1 MKAPTPARHSNFLV
15 ALAVCIFAY
24 WHTSTFAYSAE
35 VEVGNLGITSLE
47 VSGETVLTGVGGVKL
62 SSLSIPADAK
72 LVFDPIATPVK
83 VSATPTFEAGAKIA
97 LSSDFAGM
105 TCGRVVLMTY
115 NGTASIPAGLFDT
128 SSVATSAS
136 ASCVLSQDAAPDG
149 KNKQLVLTVGDYA
162 NAPEIRILPIGDS
175 ITQGIDK
182 ENDKQYDYPQYRTS
196 VAARLAANG
205 YKPVMKGIWHYSQLD
220 AAGVQQP
227 DKWRWHCGIS
237 GDGVMTSSKFGGVRD
252 NLHLY
257 LDVAG
262 YTDVITLLI
271 GINDMGWDGK
281 SVDVTYVAW
290 TNMVHEM
297 SVQRPAAKIIASTVL
312 ECRDQYIEKVKA
324 FNSRLRADYEA
335 HNLPGN
341 MVLLDL
347 FKLVPLSVEGN
358 FFYDDLHPNW
368 KGDAAI
374 AKCFAGKIMETLPLP
389 AFTGTADPTVTDVAQ
404 TALGAINTVPPAY
417 RSGMCH
423 VFTIDAAGAAN
434 SFYGSAPYTAT
445 NTLMAL
451 DRPIVKAGYYME
463 LVRAGTNRRRY
474 VWVDFDA
481 TGKTLDQVD
490 WPWNGGKFHQVVTN
504 LHVYSN
510 DSGIKNISASAS
522 GCKGVVEATSANYS
536 NKDGQIAGLP
546 RDMIGGNKF
555 GWNDSLNDSGSG
567 YGCFQVHRIFSQKGD
582 DTYWNNAQVL
592 IAWNRWGG
600 NVSGIDEIGI
610 GDYACHASGV
620 GPTMDYTLTVN
631 NGSYGLP
638 NTVGASAYQVRH
650 LEIWVEPVGQD
661 VYARR

>member
-1 MKAPTPARHSNFLV
+1 MKAPTQARHSNFLV

-97 LSSDFAGM
+97 LSSGFAGM

-128 SSVATSAS
+128 SSVATSAA

-149 KNKQLVLTVGDYA
+149 KNKQLVLTV
-162 NAPEIRILPIGDS
+162 
-175 ITQGIDK
+175 
-182 ENDKQYDYPQYRTS
+182 
-196 VAARLAANG
+196 
-205 YKPVMKGIWHYSQLD
+205 
-220 AAGVQQP
+220 
-227 DKWRWHCGIS
+227 
-237 GDGVMTSSKFGGVRD
+237 
-252 NLHLY
+252 
-257 LDVAG
+257 
-262 YTDVITLLI
+262 
-271 GINDMGWDGK
+271 
-281 SVDVTYVAW
+281 
-290 TNMVHEM
+290 
-297 SVQRPAAKIIASTVL
+297 
-312 ECRDQYIEKVKA
+312 
-324 FNSRLRADYEA
+324 
-335 HNLPGN
+335 
-341 MVLLDL
+341 
-347 FKLVPLSVEGN
+347 
-358 FFYDDLHPNW
+358 
-368 KGDAAI
+368 
-374 AKCFAGKIMETLPLP
+374 
-389 AFTGTADPTVTDVAQ
+389 
-404 TALGAINTVPPAY
+404 
-417 RSGMCH
+417 
-423 VFTIDAAGAAN
+423 
-434 SFYGSAPYTAT
+434 

-451 DRPIVKAGYYME
+451 DRSIVKAGYYME

-481 TGKTLDQVD
+481 NGKTLDQVD

-510 DSGIKNISASAS
+510 DSGIKNIPASAT
-522 GCKGVVEATSANYS
+522 GYKGVVEATSANYS

-620 GPTMDYTLTVN
+620 GPTMDYTLTVAAMQEWSSVRRALMSMCGISGRCLGGGRRTRGRTGRSSF
-631 NGSYGLP
+631 GSRSP
-638 NTVGASAYQVRH
+638 CVWRS
-650 LEIWVEPVGQD
+650 PSC
-661 VYARR
+661 

>member
-1 MKAPTPARHSNFLV
+1 MKAPTQARHSNFLV

-35 VEVGNLGITSLE
+35 VEVGNLGI
-47 VSGETVLTGVGGVKL
+47 
-62 SSLSIPADAK
+62 
-72 LVFDPIATPVK
+72 
-83 VSATPTFEAGAKIA
+83 
-97 LSSDFAGM
+97 
-105 TCGRVVLMTY
+105 
-115 NGTASIPAGLFDT
+115 
-128 SSVATSAS
+128 
-136 ASCVLSQDAAPDG
+136 
-149 KNKQLVLTVGDYA
+149 
-162 NAPEIRILPIGDS
+162 
-175 ITQGIDK
+175 
-182 ENDKQYDYPQYRTS
+182 
-196 VAARLAANG
+196 
-205 YKPVMKGIWHYSQLD
+205 
-220 AAGVQQP
+220 
-227 DKWRWHCGIS
+227 S
-237 GDGVMTSSKFGGVRD
+237 GDGAMTSSKFGGVRD

-341 MVLLDL
+341 LVLLDL
-347 FKLVPLSVEGN
+347 CNLVPLSVEGN

-417 RSGMCH
+417 RSGMRH

-434 SFYGSAPYTAT
+434 RFYGSAPYTAT

-451 DRPIVKAGYYME
+451 DRSIVKAGYYME

-474 VWVDFDA
+474 VWVDFDVN
-481 TGKTLDQVD
+481 GKTLDQVD

-510 DSGIKNISASAS
+510 DSGIKNIPASAS

-567 YGCFQVHRIFSQKGD
+567 YGCFQVHRIFSRKGE
-582 DTYWNNAQVL
+582 DTHWNNAQVL
-592 IAWNRWGG
+592 LAWNRWGG
-600 NVSGIDEIGI
+600 NVSGTDEIGI

-631 NGSYGLP
+631 NGKEGLP
-638 NTVGASAYQVRH
+638 DTVGASAYQVRH
-650 LEIWVEPVGQD
+650 LEIWVEPEPLKAASAAPFENVVRGTSAGD
-661 VYARR
+661 VKIYCKDVAGWKFDVKNSSTDGVDEKAEYPKAKVMLLGCACNITKIFVT